1 MKSVIQGL
9 GGPRGLEDPKGPE
22 GPGGLEG
29 SKGSECSKRS
39 EGRSEWQEVLG
50 SLHKSSFD

>member
-9 GGPRGLEDPKGPE
+9 GGPRGLEDPKRPE

-29 SKGSECSKRS
+29 SKGSKGLVDLG
-39 EGRSEWQEVLG
+39 GRR
-50 SLHKSSFD
+50 KF